1 MGPLGRIPGKG
12 DRDAHLRL
20 LSPAE
25 GPGGQVR
32 LHPRQSGRDGQ
43 GGTRTMTP
51 TQELHDLGQSLW
63 LDNITRTMLDDG
75 TEQGYIDDLNVTG
88 QTSNPTIFDKAIS
101 SGDAYD
107 EQIAELREKGTEP
120 EDIFFELAL
129 ADVTRAA
136 KMFAQIHKDT
146 DRMDGWVSLEVSP
159 TLAYDT
165 QGTVQ
170 QAADLHSRA
179 EENNFIKIP
188 GTPEGLPAIEESIFA
203 GVPINVTLL
212 MSTDQTM
219 AAADAYMKGIERRI
233 EAGLDPDVPSVLS
246 LFISRWDVAVHD
258 DVPDDLKNT
267 LGIAVGKTTYRAWR
281 EMLESER
288 WQALAGQGAR
298 LQRLLFASTG
308 TKDPEASDT
317 LYIEAFAAPDTINT
331 MPDKTL
337 HAFADH
343 GKVGDPLPADGG
355 DCEEV
360 FKAHQDA
367 GIDTDALGLKLQKDG
382 ADAFVKSWDELIET
396 IKSESERLAA

>member
-1 MGPLGRIPGKG
+1 MK
-12 DRDAHLRL
+12 
-20 LSPAE
+20 
-25 GPGGQVR
+25 
-32 LHPRQSGRDGQ
+32 
-43 GGTRTMTP
+43 P
-51 TQELHDLGQSLW
+51 TQELHELGQSLW

-75 TEQGYIDDLNVTG
+75 TEQGYIDEYSVTG

-101 SGDAYD
+101 GGDAYD
-107 EQIAELREKGTEP
+107 EQIAELRGQGLDG
-120 EDIFFELAL
+120 EDLFFELAL
-129 ADVTRAA
+129 ADVMRAA
-136 KMFAQIHKDT
+136 RMFAEIHKDT

-159 TLAYDT
+159 LLAYDT
-165 QGTVQ
+165 EATIQ
-170 QAADLHSRA
+170 QAADLHRRA
-179 EENNFIKIP
+179 EQNNFIKIP

-288 WQALAGQGAR
+288 WQGLAGQGAR

-337 HAFADH
+337 NAFADH
-343 GKVGDPLPADGG
+343 GKVGEPLPADGG
-355 DCEEV
+355 DADAV
-360 FKAHQDA
+360 FQAHRDA
-367 GIDTDALGLKLQKDG
+367 GIDTDELALRLQKEG
-382 ADAFVKSWDELIET
+382 AEAFSKSWQDLLET

>member
-1 MGPLGRIPGKG
+1 
-12 DRDAHLRL
+12 
-20 LSPAE
+20 
-25 GPGGQVR
+25 
-32 LHPRQSGRDGQ
+32 
-43 GGTRTMTP
+43 MTP

-75 TEQGYIDDLNVTG
+75 TEQHYIDDLNITG

-101 SGDAYD
+101 GGDAYD
-107 EQIAELREKGTEP
+107 EQIAELREKGMEA

-136 KMFAQIHKDT
+136 KMFADIHKET
-146 DRMDGWVSLEVSP
+146 DRMDGWVSLEVLP

-165 QGTVQ
+165 QATVQ
-170 QAADLHSRA
+170 QAADLHGRA

-188 GTPEGLPAIEESIFA
+188 GTPEGLPAIEESIYA

-219 AAADAYMKGIERRI
+219 AAAEAYMKGIERRI
-233 EAGLDPDVPSVLS
+233 EDDLDPDVPSVLS

-258 DVPDDLKNT
+258 DVPDEIKNT
-267 LGIAVGKTTYRAWR
+267 LGVAVGKATYKAWC
-281 EMLESER
+281 ESLESEP
-288 WQALAGQGAR
+288 WKGLAEKGAR

-337 HAFADH
+337 KAFADH

-355 DCEEV
+355 DCEDV
-360 FKAHQDA
+360 FQAHRDA
-367 GIDTDALGLKLQKDG
+367 GIDTDALGLKLQRDG
-382 ADAFVKSWDELIET
+382 ADAFVKSWNELLET
-396 IKSESERLAA
+396 IKSESDRLVA

>member
-1 MGPLGRIPGKG
+1 MK
-12 DRDAHLRL
+12 
-20 LSPAE
+20 
-25 GPGGQVR
+25 
-32 LHPRQSGRDGQ
+32 
-43 GGTRTMTP
+43 P
-51 TQELHDLGQSLW
+51 TQKLHDLGQSLW

-75 TEQGYIDDLNVTG
+75 TEQRYIDEYNVTG

-107 EQIAELREKGTEP
+107 EQITELREKGMEP

-136 KMFAQIHKDT
+136 RMFEGVHKET

-159 TLAYDT
+159 LLAYDT
-165 QGTVQ
+165 QATIQ
-170 QAADLHSRA
+170 QAADLYGRA
-179 EENNFIKIP
+179 EDNNFIKIP
-188 GTPEGLPAIEESIFA
+188 GTPEGLPAIEESIYA

-233 EAGLDPDVPSVLS
+233 EADLDSDVPSVLS
-246 LFISRWDVAVHD
+246 LFISRWDVAIHD
-258 DVPDDLKNT
+258 QVPDEIKNT
-267 LGIAVGKTTYRAWR
+267 LGIAVGKATYKAWR
-281 EMLESER
+281 EMLESDR
-288 WQALAGQGAR
+288 WQGLAKQGAR

-337 HAFADH
+337 VAFADH
-343 GKVGDPLPADGG
+343 GNVGDPLPADGG
-355 DCEEV
+355 NCEAV
-360 FKAHQDA
+360 FQAHQDQ
-367 GIDTDALGLKLQKDG
+367 GIDTDALALKLQKDG
-382 ADAFVKSWDELIET
+382 AEAFSKSWNELLET
-396 IKSESERLAA
+396 IKSESERLVA

>member
-1 MGPLGRIPGKG
+1 MK
-12 DRDAHLRL
+12 
-20 LSPAE
+20 
-25 GPGGQVR
+25 
-32 LHPRQSGRDGQ
+32 
-43 GGTRTMTP
+43 P

-75 TEQGYIDDLNVTG
+75 TEQGYIDDFSVTG

-101 SGDAYD
+101 GGDAYD
-107 EQIAELREKGTEP
+107 EQIAELRRQGLEG
-120 EDIFFELAL
+120 DDLFFELAL
-129 ADVTRAA
+129 ADVRRAA
-136 KMFAQIHKDT
+136 QLFGPVHKET

-159 TLAYDT
+159 LLAYDT
-165 QGTVQ
+165 KSTIQ
-170 QAADLHSRA
+170 QAADLYGRA

-219 AAADAYMKGIERRI
+219 AAADAYLKGIERRI
-233 EAGLDPDVPSVLS
+233 EADLDPDVVSVLS

-258 DVPDDLKNT
+258 QVPDEIKNT
-267 LGIAVGKTTYRAWR
+267 LGIAVGKATYRAWVEMR
-281 EMLESER
+281 ESDR
-288 WQALAGQGAR
+288 WKGLADQGAR

-337 HAFADH
+337 NAFADH
-343 GKVGDPLPADGG
+343 GKVGEPLPADGG

-360 FKAHQDA
+360 FKAHQDQ
-367 GIDTDALGLKLQKDG
+367 GIDTDALALKLQKDG
-382 ADAFVKSWDELIET
+382 AEAFVKSWNDLLGT
-396 IKSESERLAA
+396 IKSESERLVA

>member
-1 MGPLGRIPGKG
+1 MK
-12 DRDAHLRL
+12 
-20 LSPAE
+20 S
-25 GPGGQVR
+25 
-32 LHPRQSGRDGQ
+32 
-43 GGTRTMTP
+43 

-75 TEQGYIDDLNVTG
+75 TEQGYIDEFNVTG

-107 EQIAELREKGTEP
+107 EQITELRGKGLES
-120 EDIFFELAL
+120 EGLFFELAL

-136 KMFAQIHKDT
+136 RMFSPIHKET

-159 TLAYDT
+159 KLAYDT
-165 QGTVQ
+165 EATIQ
-170 QAADLHSRA
+170 QAADLYGRA
-179 EENNFIKIP
+179 EDNNFIKIP

-233 EAGLDPDVPSVLS
+233 EADLDPDVPSVLS

-258 DVPDDLKNT
+258 DVPDDIKNT
-267 LGIAVGKTTYRAWR
+267 LGVAVGKATYKAWMEMR
-281 EMLESER
+281 ESDR
-288 WQALAGQGAR
+288 WKGLADKGAR

-337 HAFADH
+337 KAFADH
-343 GKVGDPLPADGG
+343 GKVGEPLSADGG
-355 DCEEV
+355 DCEQV
-360 FKAHQDA
+360 FKAHQDQ
-367 GIDTDALGLKLQKDG
+367 GIDTDELALRLQKEG
-382 ADAFVKSWDELIET
+382 AEAFVKSWDELLET
-396 IKSESERLAA
+396 IKSESERLVA

>member
-1 MGPLGRIPGKG
+1 MK
-12 DRDAHLRL
+12 
-20 LSPAE
+20 
-25 GPGGQVR
+25 
-32 LHPRQSGRDGQ
+32 
-43 GGTRTMTP
+43 P
-51 TQELHDLGQSLW
+51 TQQLHDLGQSLW

-75 TEQGYIDDLNVTG
+75 TEQEYIDEFNVTG

-101 SGDAYD
+101 GGDAYD
-107 EQIAELREKGTEP
+107 EQITELREQGLEG
-120 EDIFFELAL
+120 EDLFFELAL

-136 KMFAQIHKDT
+136 RMFEEIHKET

-159 TLAYDT
+159 LLAYDT
-165 QGTVQ
+165 EATIQ
-170 QAADLHSRA
+170 QAADLYGRA
-179 EENNFIKIP
+179 EKNNFIKIP

-212 MSTDQTM
+212 LSTDQTM

-258 DVPDDLKNT
+258 QVPDEIKNT
-267 LGIAVGKTTYRAWR
+267 LGIAVGKATYAAWR
-281 EMLESER
+281 KMFESDR
-288 WQALAGQGAR
+288 WQGLAKQGVR
-298 LQRLLFASTG
+298 MQRLLFASTG

-337 HAFADH
+337 KAFADH
-343 GKVGDPLPADGG
+343 GTVGDPLPADGG

-360 FKAHQDA
+360 FEAHREA
-367 GIDTDALGLKLQKDG
+367 GIDTDALALRLQKEG
-382 ADAFVKSWDELIET
+382 AKAFSKSWTDLLET
-396 IKSESERLAA
+396 IKSESERLVA